1 MVLADIVGQ
10 EESLGR
16 YLTQRD
22 HFSRP
27 DNAVRPRAFMPPP
40 SLRLSVFRIDGLSTE
55 TVWDIGQRE
64 VINAM
69 PQPSRT
75 LYGMADVKVL
85 SVQGKNLVVDP
96 DNTPVRHANIVGWP
110 EGPENKAR
118 RQSIAQELA
127 ADARLV
133 LK

>member
-1 MVLADIVGQ
+1 MADIVGQ

-40 SLRLSVFRIDGLSTE
+40 SFRLSVFRIDGLSTE
-55 TVWDIGQRE
+55 AVWDIGQRE

-75 LYGMADVKVL
+75 LYGMADIKVFK
-85 SVQGKNLVVDP
+85 VQEKNLIVDP
-96 DNTPVRHANIVGWP
+96 DNKPVRHANIIGWP
-110 EGPENKAR
+110 EGSENKAR

-127 ADARLV
+127 AEAE
-133 LK
+133 LKLKA

>member
-1 MVLADIVGQ
+1 MADIVGQ

-55 TVWDIGQRE
+55 AVWDIGQRE
-64 VINAM
+64 VINTM
-69 PQPSRT
+69 SQPSRT
-75 LYGMADVKVL
+75 LYGMADIKVL
-85 SVQGKNLVVDP
+85 SVQENNLVVDP
-96 DNTPVRHANIVGWP
+96 DKTPVRHANIVGWP

-118 RQSIAQELA
+118 RKSIAQELA